1 MSYSDDIVYTNSS
14 NYVPNS
20 VPYYR
25 LELWPTEEG
34 MKYYKDYA
42 TRNRS
47 DDNAGVDLYTVES
60 WNNKEEPVKLLD
72 LGTRARMVRVET
84 DGSEH
89 EVHYYVYPRSSIF
102 KSGIMLGN
110 STGIIDKTYR
120 GNLKAVAVPINH
132 QPNVVAGTRIVQ
144 IVAPHMG
151 WIKEIKLVSS
161 LSETSR
167 GSGGFGSTGLR
178 EIIGEPLINDKGE
191 LVDPTSAEG
200 IRLLYRRNKT
210 QK

>member
-1 MSYSDDIVYTNSS
+1 MSYSNVCS
-14 NYVPNS
+14 NACTPSRNVS
-20 VPYYR
+20 YYR

-34 MKYYKDYA
+34 IQYYKDYG
-42 TRNRS
+42 TTNRS

-60 WNNKEEPVKLLD
+60 WTDASENYKLLD
-72 LGTRARMVRVET
+72 LGTRARMVRVDS

-132 QPNVVAGTRIVQ
+132 QPNVVAGTRVVQ
-144 IVAPHMG
+144 VVSPSMG
-151 WIKEIKLVSS
+151 WIKEISIVSS

-167 GSGGFGSTGLR
+167 GTGGFGSTGS
-178 EIIGEPLINDKGE
+178 K
-191 LVDPTSAEG
+191 
-200 IRLLYRRNKT
+200 
-210 QK
+210 